1 MLALMTN
8 ILQFAWWKC
17 KAKKGLTGHW
27 ERYGPCYLLIIAT
40 LLVMV
45 QPTCMLVI
53 GSCKSRARFWHM
65 CGRAIAFFFFH
76 YRMKASDRNFA
87 SHLDPQCGFPFLVS
101 DGTDDD
107 TVPCNPTDDNPDMDP
122 VNSHH
127 GMTNFFFEVIY
138 FTFLLL
144 DCCHCSSGLGL
155 YCDTS
160 LKTFLFSIFQGDDTN
175 FIVPN
180 TTVGLLI
187 QIFGTYLG
195 FGFM

>member
-53 GSCKSRARFWHM
+53 GS
-65 CGRAIAFFFFH
+65 
-76 YRMKASDRNFA
+76 Y
-87 SHLDPQCGFPFLVS
+87 
-101 DGTDDD
+101 GTDDD

-127 GMTNFFFEVIY
+127 GMTNFFFE
-138 FTFLLL
+138 
-144 DCCHCSSGLGL
+144 
-155 YCDTS
+155 
-160 LKTFLFSIFQGDDTN
+160 GDDTN

-195 FGFM
+195 FGFMFWGVVWSTNLHNKIARKWRAIRGTR